1 MQPPRILPALALL
14 LLAACGG
21 APARQAAPTEDP
33 AVAECRAEASRSDTV
48 REAWRAANLS
58 SSGEQERTRARVAD
72 AEARALN
79 DCLRRRGVI
88 RGGGVERV
96 RPPSFF

>member
-1 MQPPRILPALALL
+1 MRPALIAPALAAL

-21 APARQAAPTEDP
+21 TPARQAGPPEDP
-33 AVAECRAEASRSDTV
+33 AVAECRAEASRGDEV
-48 REAWRAANLS
+48 RNAWRTANLTGP
-58 SSGEQERTRARVAD
+58 GEQERTRARIAE